1 MKTFWSFIK
10 EYHSYLW
17 LVAALVYANIGAT
30 DMVTPM
36 IMFFLVDDVFD
47 KIDERVKSIKKNEN
61 SSN

>member
-17 LVAALVYANIGAT
+17 LVAALVYANIGAP

-47 KIDERVKSIKKNEN
+47 KIESKIKSVGKNE
-61 SSN
+61 SSPN